1 MSPRPQ
7 QLNPPKAGGQELQ
20 VWAKMFCE
28 RPSRSCSLPA
38 APGRGHQP
46 VPAGSQRA
54 AGSPS
59 ANSSAQTMSPIYNC
73 LRSSNGG
80 LSYRNCLRT
89 SSGMLSSPAGLKLHR
104 TQLLLQ
110 LRATRTRPGSAT
122 RAQHGNDALQLT
134 MRLILSLPF
143 IQVTCIKYL
152 SFSGEEL
159 WFF

>member
-1 MSPRPQ
+1 MSQ
-7 QLNPPKAGGQELQ
+7 QELLPTCCP
-20 VWAKMFCE
+20 WTRAPAH
-28 RPSRSCSLPA
+28 PSGKPA
-38 APGRGHQP
+38 RC
-46 VPAGSQRA
+46 RYA

-89 SSGMLSSPAGLKLHR
+89 SSGMLGSPAGLKLHR

-110 LRATRTRPGSAT
+110 PACSAPIPDGSVPRT
-122 RAQHGNDALQLT
+122 QHNNNALQLT
-134 MRLILSLPF
+134 MRRILSLPF
-143 IQVTCIKYL
+143 IQITCIKYL

-159 WFF
+159 CFF